1 VPILEAHIIQL
12 QGLLHLTKELSGD
25 CSTET
30 SSSQIETQT
39 AGESSCCDGGNVNEI
54 STTHSPSPPSSQI
67 LHIRGQHIQQR
78 QKKQQVLLQPTLEEW
93 NNFPSLIERAIRQ
106 GADDQG
112 FFICELPES
121 VRKETDADALLR
133 KISDGTIRKM
143 GHGSKFTLAYRPSF
157 CDIYTSGLTLGQ
169 SLKPSLEILKRDENL
184 SSGMPHF
191 NHFFQQCS
199 KMPKHRTTRLPTA
212 KNMEYHV
219 DINAATKDERRTLGL
234 PAKSAIW
241 PLQGDELRNTRC
253 GYPGT
258 HSPFVYISPDNY
270 SIFGFHRED
279 YDTMAI
285 NHLHAGSAKIWLIV
299 APHHAERFEQAVQEE
314 ALSIGKN
321 VKLECSQFIRHLAI
335 MVTEEFLIDKNID
348 FESVN
353 QYPGHTIITLPKAYH
368 QGINTGPNVAEAVN
382 YAPPGW
388 TIDDRYR
395 SCMPRCSGHVA
406 PMPREGMSRRDLL
419 TEQLWDGQRDPLR
432 PLVEDGGEE
441 QERERE
447 DEDPN
452 INTNEDEVG
461 GEETNRTEGVDE
473 AEGEAEG
480 EETNTTEGVKIR
492 AVQAVRRRSRPIRIL
507 QGPANGAQSLATR
520 HQSLGRGSPPKKLK
534 ATPHWD
540 LRQEMESHRMAWAK
554 WDDNKEKEQHATGNK
569 TRVPKAVGILSS
581 LISTIVTAKAS
592 VVHCNLMVAMVLAI
606 ASPYAFKALKDAI
619 RFYKKTDVISF
630 PTSSAGNPKALFNCL
645 DELEISGNLNCF
657 QRRLALA
664 RLSDH
669 YNTACQHQ
677 ARRVVTK
684 HDKANAYVTMIE
696 EIWGVS
702 YPTTLGCL
710 KLNQSG
716 LIESNEPEAAE
727 WNTCKKRLVSKLT
740 LGRRWLNLA
749 NQFGFSCLFL
759 IASDWH
765 PHEDCV
771 ALSDTV

>member
-1 VPILEAHIIQL
+1 VSILEAHITQL
-12 QGLLHLTKELSGD
+12 QGLLHLTKEPSAD
-25 CSTET
+25 CSTEI
-30 SSSQIETQT
+30 SSSQIETQI
-39 AGESSCCDGGNVNEI
+39 ASESSYCDDRNANEI

-67 LHIRGQHIQQR
+67 LQIKGQHIQQR
-78 QKKQQVLLQPTLEEW
+78 RKMQQVLLQPTLEEW
-93 NNFPSLIERAIRQ
+93 KNFPGLIERAIRQ
-106 GADDQG
+106 GANNLG

-121 VRKETDADALLR
+121 VRRETDADALLR

-157 CDIYTSGLTLGQ
+157 CDIYASGLTSGQ
-169 SLKPSLEILKRDENL
+169 SLKPSLGILKRDENL

-199 KMPKHRTTRLPTA
+199 KMPKHRTTRLPTI
-212 KNMEYHV
+212 NMEYHV
-219 DINAATKDERRTLGL
+219 DINAATEDERWTLGL
-234 PAKSAIW
+234 PLKSAIW

-258 HSPFVYISPDNY
+258 HSPFAYISPDNY

-314 ALSIGKN
+314 ALLIGKN

-348 FESVN
+348 FESVT
-353 QYPGHTIITLPKAYH
+353 QCPGHTIITLPKAYH

-388 TIDDRYR
+388 TINDRYR
-395 SCMPRCSGHVA
+395 SCTLRCSGHVT

-419 TEQLWDGQRDPLR
+419 TEQLWDRQRDPLR

-441 QERERE
+441 RERE
-447 DEDPN
+447 PEDGD
-452 INTNEDEVG
+452 INTNRN
-461 GEETNRTEGVDE
+461 EEE
-473 AEGEAEG
+473 AGGEAEG
-480 EETNTTEGVKIR
+480 VETNTAEGVEVR
-492 AVQAVRRRSRPIRIL
+492 AVQAVRRRSRLMRM
-507 QGPANGAQSLATR
+507 QESANGAQSLTKR
-520 HQSLGRGSPPKKLK
+520 HQSPGRGSPLKKLK

-540 LRQEMESHRMAWAK
+540 PQLEIESHRMVWAK
-554 WDDNKEKEQHATGNK
+554 WDDSKEKEQHANGNK
-569 TRVPKAVGILSS
+569 MRIPKAVRILNS
-581 LISTIVTAKAS
+581 LISTTVPGKADTIPLKAS
-592 VVHCNLMVAMVLAI
+592 VVHCNLMVAMVLAV

-619 RFYKKTDVISF
+619 RFFKKTDVIAF

-664 RLSDH
+664 KLSDH
-669 YNTACQHQ
+669 YNTECQHQ

-684 HDKANAYVTMIE
+684 HDKANAYVAMIK

-702 YPTTLGCL
+702 YPTRLGRL

-727 WNTCKKRLVSKLT
+727 WNTCKKRLISKLT

-771 ALSDTV
+771 ALSDTM